1 MNYTIS
7 NNNLDDISFIIFSEY
22 ILLVLLFVIFIL
34 YLVKTTN
41 NKKYRHINMLDVNAY
56 KD

>member
-7 NNNLDDISFIIFSEY
+7 DNNLDDISFIIFSEY
-22 ILLVLLFVIFIL
+22 LLGVILFVTCLF
-34 YLVKTTN
+34 YLLKTTH
-41 NKKYRHINMLDVNAY
+41 KKYRLINILDVNAY